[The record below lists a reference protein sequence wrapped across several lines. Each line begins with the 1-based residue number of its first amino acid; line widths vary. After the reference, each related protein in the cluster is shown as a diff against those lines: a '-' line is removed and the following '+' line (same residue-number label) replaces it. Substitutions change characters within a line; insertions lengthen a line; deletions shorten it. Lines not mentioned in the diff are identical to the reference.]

1 MQHGSGF
8 LILNSTTN
16 FMLPSISIIGGTGAE
31 GSGLALRWVHA
42 GYPVTIGSRSLDKAL
57 GKAAELNL
65 RVPDEKK
72 QLVGKNNLGAAKACQ
87 IGVLTVPYSAH
98 RETLLDLKESLQGK
112 VLVDVTVP
120 LVPLKVDHVHLPLGG
135 AAGLEAQ
142 EILGPDV
149 RVVSA
154 FQNISAAHLRD
165 PERDIDCDVLVCGN
179 DATACEE
186 VITLVEAAGMSGLH
200 AGSLVNAIAIE
211 SLTPV
216 LISLNK
222 HYRIKDAGIRVT
234 GISRSEK

>member
-1 MQHGSGF
+1 
-8 LILNSTTN
+8 
-16 FMLPSISIIGGTGAE
+16 MLPTISIIGGTGAE
-31 GSGLALRWVHA
+31 GSGLALRWA
-42 GYPVTIGSRSLDKAL
+42 YSGYSVTIGSRSLDKAL

-65 RVPDEKK
+65 KVPDTKP
-72 QLVGKNNLGAAKACQ
+72 QLVGQDNLVATKGCQ
-87 IGVLTVPYSAH
+87 IAVLTVPYNAH
-98 RETLLDLKESLQGK
+98 RETLLDLKEDLHGK
-112 VLVDVTVP
+112 ILVDVTVP
-120 LVPLKVDHVHLPLGG
+120 LMPPKVDQVHIPAGD

-154 FQNISAAHLRD
+154 FQNISAAHLQE

-179 DATACEE
+179 DTLACEE
-186 VITLVEAAGMSGLH
+186 VISLVEAAGMSGLH

-222 HYRIKDAGIRVT
+222 HYKIRDAGIRVT
-234 GISRSEK
+234 GITRSEK

>member
-1 MQHGSGF
+1 
-8 LILNSTTN
+8 
-16 FMLPSISIIGGTGAE
+16 MLPTISIIGGTGAE
-31 GSGLALRWVHA
+31 GSGLALRWA
-42 GYPVTIGSRSLDKAL
+42 YSGYSVTIGSRSLDKAL

-65 RVPDEKK
+65 KVPDTKP
-72 QLVGKNNLGAAKACQ
+72 QLVGQDNLVAAKGCQ
-87 IGVLTVPYSAH
+87 IAVLTVPYNAH
-98 RETLLDLKESLQGK
+98 RETLLDLKEDLYGK
-112 VLVDVTVP
+112 ILVDVTVP
-120 LVPLKVDHVHLPLGG
+120 LMPPKVDQVHIPAGD

-154 FQNISAAHLRD
+154 FQNISAAHLQE

-179 DATACEE
+179 DTLACEE
-186 VITLVEAAGMSGLH
+186 VICLVEAAGMSGLN

-222 HYRIKDAGIRVT
+222 HYKIRDAGIRVT
-234 GISRSEK
+234 GITRSEK

>member
-1 MQHGSGF
+1 
-8 LILNSTTN
+8 
-16 FMLPSISIIGGTGAE
+16 MLPTISIIGGTGAE
-31 GSGLALRWVHA
+31 GSGLALRWA
-42 GYPVTIGSRSLDKAL
+42 YSGYSVTIGSRSLDKAL

-65 RVPDEKK
+65 KVPDTKP
-72 QLVGKNNLGAAKACQ
+72 QLVGQDNLVAAKGCQ
-87 IGVLTVPYSAH
+87 IAVLTVPYNAH
-98 RETLLDLKESLQGK
+98 RETLLDLKEDLQGK
-112 VLVDVTVP
+112 ILIDVTVP
-120 LVPLKVDHVHLPLGG
+120 LMPPKVDQVHIPTGD

-154 FQNISAAHLRD
+154 FQNISAAHLQE

-179 DATACEE
+179 DILACEE
-186 VITLVEAAGMSGLH
+186 VISLVEAAGMSGLH

-222 HYRIKDAGIRVT
+222 HYKIRDAGIRIT
-234 GISRSEK
+234 GITRSEK

>member
-1 MQHGSGF
+1 
-8 LILNSTTN
+8 
-16 FMLPSISIIGGTGAE
+16 MLPSISIIGGTGAE
-31 GSGLALRWVHA
+31 GSGLALRWA
-42 GYPVTIGSRSLDKAL
+42 YSGYSVTIGSRSLDKAL

-65 RVPDEKK
+65 KIPDTKP
-72 QLVGKNNLGAAKACQ
+72 QLGGQDNLMAAKGCQ
-87 IGVLTVPYSAH
+87 IAVLTVPYNAH
-98 RETLLDLKESLQGK
+98 RETLLDLKEDLYGK
-112 VLVDVTVP
+112 ILVDVTVP
-120 LVPLKVDHVHLPLGG
+120 LMPPKVDQVHIPAGD

-154 FQNISAAHLRD
+154 FQNISAAHLQE

-179 DATACEE
+179 DTLACEE
-186 VITLVEAAGMSGLH
+186 VSSLVEAAGMSGLH

-222 HYRIKDAGIRVT
+222 HYKIRDAGIRVT
-234 GISRSEK
+234 GITRSEK

>member
-1 MQHGSGF
+1 
-8 LILNSTTN
+8 
-16 FMLPSISIIGGTGAE
+16 MLPSISIIGGTGAE
-31 GSGLALRWVHA
+31 GSGLALRWA
-42 GYPVTIGSRSLDKAL
+42 YSGYSVTIGSRSLDKAL

-65 RVPDEKK
+65 KIPDTRT
-72 QLVGKNNLGAAKACQ
+72 QLVGDDNLAAAKGCQ
-87 IGVLTVPYSAH
+87 IAVLTVPYNAH
-98 RETLLDLKESLQGK
+98 RETLLDLKEDLYGK
-112 VLVDVTVP
+112 ILVDVTVP
-120 LVPLKVDHVHLPLGG
+120 LMPPKVDQVHIPAGD

-154 FQNISAAHLRD
+154 FQNISAAHLQE

-179 DATACEE
+179 DTLACEE
-186 VITLVEAAGMSGLH
+186 VISLVEAAGMSGLH

-222 HYRIKDAGIRVT
+222 HYKIRDAGILSL
-234 GISRSEK
+234 IHI

>member
-1 MQHGSGF
+1 
-8 LILNSTTN
+8 
-16 FMLPSISIIGGTGAE
+16 MLPSISIIGGTGAE
-31 GSGLALRWVHA
+31 GSGLALRWA
-42 GYPVTIGSRSLDKAL
+42 YSGYSVTIGSRSLDKAL

-65 RVPDEKK
+65 KIPDTRT
-72 QLVGKNNLGAAKACQ
+72 QLVGDDNLAAAKGCQ
-87 IGVLTVPYSAH
+87 IAVLTVPYNAH
-98 RETLLDLKESLQGK
+98 RETLLDLKEDLYGK
-112 VLVDVTVP
+112 ILVDVTVP
-120 LVPLKVDHVHLPLGG
+120 LMPPKVDQVHIPAGD

-154 FQNISAAHLRD
+154 FQNISAAHLQE

-179 DATACEE
+179 DTLACEE
-186 VITLVEAAGMSGLH
+186 VISLVEAAGMSGLN

-222 HYRIKDAGIRVT
+222 HYKIRDAGIRVT
-234 GISRSEK
+234 GISRTEK

>member
-1 MQHGSGF
+1 
-8 LILNSTTN
+8 
-16 FMLPSISIIGGTGAE
+16 MLPSISIIGGTGAE
-31 GSGLALRWVHA
+31 GSGLALRWA
-42 GYPVTIGSRSLDKAL
+42 YSGYSVTIGSRSLDKAL

-65 RVPDEKK
+65 KIPDTKP
-72 QLVGKNNLGAAKACQ
+72 QLVGQDNLVAAKGCQ
-87 IGVLTVPYSAH
+87 IAVLTVPYNAH
-98 RETLLDLKESLQGK
+98 RETLLDLKEDLYGK
-112 VLVDVTVP
+112 ILVDVTVP
-120 LVPLKVDHVHLPLGG
+120 LMPPKVDQVHIPAGD

-154 FQNISAAHLRD
+154 FQNISAAHLQE

-179 DATACEE
+179 DTLACEE
-186 VITLVEAAGMSGLH
+186 VISLVEAAGMSGLH

-222 HYRIKDAGIRVT
+222 HYKIRDAGIRVT
-234 GISRSEK
+234 GITRSEK

>member
-1 MQHGSGF
+1 
-8 LILNSTTN
+8 
-16 FMLPSISIIGGTGAE
+16 MLPSISIIGGTGAE
-31 GSGLALRWVHA
+31 GSGLALRWA
-42 GYPVTIGSRSLDKAL
+42 YSGYSVTIGSRSLDKAL

-65 RVPDEKK
+65 KIPDTKP
-72 QLVGKNNLGAAKACQ
+72 QLVGQDNLMAAKGCQ
-87 IGVLTVPYSAH
+87 IAVLTVPYNAH
-98 RETLLDLKESLQGK
+98 RETLLDLKEDLYGK
-112 VLVDVTVP
+112 ILVDVTVP
-120 LVPLKVDHVHLPLGG
+120 LMPPKVDQVHIPAGD

-154 FQNISAAHLRD
+154 FQNISAAHLQE

-179 DATACEE
+179 DTLACEE
-186 VITLVEAAGMSGLH
+186 VISLVEAAGMSGLH

-222 HYRIKDAGIRVT
+222 HYKIRDAGIRVT
-234 GISRSEK
+234 GVTRSEK

>member
-1 MQHGSGF
+1 
-8 LILNSTTN
+8 
-16 FMLPSISIIGGTGAE
+16 MLPTISIIGGTGAE
-31 GSGLALRWVHA
+31 GSGLALRWA
-42 GYPVTIGSRSLDKAL
+42 YSGYSVTIGSRSLDKAL

-65 RVPDEKK
+65 KVPDTKP
-72 QLVGKNNLGAAKACQ
+72 QLVGQDNLVATKGCQ
-87 IGVLTVPYSAH
+87 IAVLTVPYNAH
-98 RETLLDLKESLQGK
+98 RETLLDLKEDLYGK
-112 VLVDVTVP
+112 ILVDVTVP
-120 LVPLKVDHVHLPLGG
+120 LMPPKVDQVHIPAGD

-154 FQNISAAHLRD
+154 FQNISAAHLQE

-179 DATACEE
+179 DTLACEE
-186 VITLVEAAGMSGLH
+186 VISLVEAAGMSGLH

-222 HYRIKDAGIRVT
+222 HYKIRDAGIRVT
-234 GISRSEK
+234 GITRSEK